1 MSFVVFPKNQY
12 VSFSNPEY
20 KYSIETMYLVAFT
33 AIAGLA
39 MIYFVF
45 SFYSKKQ
52 AAEKQA
58 AAVVSGF
65 FCFYFFK
72 LFFC

>member
-1 MSFVVFPKNQY
+1 
-12 VSFSNPEY
+12 
-20 KYSIETMYLVAFT
+20 MYLIAFT
-33 AIAGLA
+33 AIVGLA

-58 AAVVSGF
+58 AAAVSGF